1 VVNHKYESARRQRS
15 SYSRWARLYDF
26 STAFAAFIYG
36 FDDTKERQKAVER
49 LALKPGRRALEVGV
63 GTGLN
68 LPLIARSV
76 GVDGRSVGLDVTRA
90 MLRVAARR
98 LDRERV
104 SGDLIEGDA
113 TRLSFPDD
121 EFDAVLNFGGFN
133 GLDDRESA
141 LGEMMRVA
149 RPGAKIVVADQG
161 MSGKKRNTLLGRLFV
176 RQDPW
181 LLQEPPVDLLPPTAS
196 PTVTHFRAE
205 NWYLIDFVNE

>member
-1 VVNHKYESARRQRS
+1 MKYESARRQRS

-68 LPLIARSV
+68 LTLIARSV
-76 GVDGRSVGLDVTRA
+76 GVDGRSSGLDLTRA
-90 MLRVAARR
+90 MLRIAAQR
-98 LDRERV
+98 LKRERT

-113 TRLSFPDD
+113 AHLPFPDD
-121 EFDAVLNFGGFN
+121 EFDAVLIFGGFN
-133 GLDDRESA
+133 GLDDRESG
-141 LGEMMRVA
+141 LNEMMRVA
-149 RPGAKIVVADQG
+149 KPGAKVVVADQG
-161 MSGKKRNTLLGRLFV
+161 MSEMKRNTLLGRLFI

-181 LLQEPPVDLLPPTAS
+181 LRQEPPVDLLPDGARNVQ
-196 PTVTHFRAE
+196 VTHFRAD
-205 NWYLIDFVNE
+205 NWYLIDFANE